1 MQEQEKK
8 LQEMQFLEQNLQNI
22 LMQKQAFQM
31 ELSET
36 DSALAEIKNSKEDV
50 YKIVGNLMIK
60 SDKSKVQKELE
71 AKKKLLETRLKALD
85 SQEETFSEKLT
96 STREEIMKSP
106 KK

>member
-36 DSALAEIKNSKEDV
+36 DSALVEIKSSKEDV

-60 SDKSKVQKELE
+60 SDKNKIQKELE
-71 AKKKLLETRLKALD
+71 TKKKLFETRLKALD
-85 SQEETFSEKLT
+85 TQEETFSGK
-96 STREEIMKSP
+96 
-106 KK
+106 

>member
-1 MQEQEKK
+1 MQGQEKK

-36 DSALAEIKNSKEDV
+36 DSALIEVKNSKEDV

-60 SDKSKVQKELE
+60 SNRIQIQKELE
-71 AKKKLLETRLKALD
+71 AKKKLFETRLKALD
-85 SQEETFSEKLT
+85 TQEENFSEKLT
-96 STREEIMKSP
+96 SIREEIMNPP
-106 KK
+106 KE